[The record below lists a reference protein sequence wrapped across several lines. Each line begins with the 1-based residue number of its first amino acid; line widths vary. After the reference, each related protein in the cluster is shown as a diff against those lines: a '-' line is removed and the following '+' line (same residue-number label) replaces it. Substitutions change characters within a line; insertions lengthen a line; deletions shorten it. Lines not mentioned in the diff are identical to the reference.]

1 MSKKILAVLLSLVA
15 VFASVTFAF
24 ADPASVVVGGDFQF
38 QYTAKDGKVT
48 DTTGNPLWWELQATS
63 YKNFSDYSQAYLQ
76 VKATAD
82 TSVPFVSGF
91 GYSYKVNDG
100 LSFTVRNDAAGE
112 YLTDSQLM
120 ANGCD
125 WRDLSKNVNF
135 NNKLFAE
142 KTEVKM
148 DAVPFRG
155 FNLTVAYS
163 PEGDTRLSN
172 YDPLPEQYLIKGK
185 YTADTFNVGFGYTN
199 THDGYTEGTNTGY
212 KAQNPNRPVYG
223 VYGEI
228 FPDANQKYYW
238 EYVDGGAYLAKATL
252 TFDPYT
258 LKATYG
264 NDVWYQKVGQKNYL
278 PNTLDCEL
286 DYALSDTKT
295 LIGGLAAYLGTEHD
309 GIANAMAGITIG
321 RLTAEVSYDFGGVI
335 IPAMG
340 VDGKASTSIIGKY
353 NLDGTNSLVADY
365 NLDKQILNAKLYIRF
380 W

>member
-1 MSKKILAVLLSLVA
+1 MKKFLAVLLSLVA

-38 QYTAKDGKVT
+38 QYTSENGKLT
-48 DTTGNPLWWELQATS
+48 DTTGDPLWWELQATS
-63 YKNFSDYSQAYLQ
+63 YKNFSDNSQAYLQ

-82 TSVPFVSGF
+82 ATIPFVSGF
-91 GYSYKVNDG
+91 GYTYKVNDG
-100 LSFTVRNDAAGE
+100 LSFTARNDAGGE
-112 YLTDSQLM
+112 YLTDGQVI

-125 WRDLSKNVNF
+125 WRDLSKGVNF
-135 NNKLFAE
+135 NNKMFVD

-148 DAVPFRG
+148 DAVPFQG

-163 PEGDTRLSN
+163 PEGPTRLSG
-172 YDPLPEQYLIKGK
+172 YGVLPEQYLIKGK

-199 THDGYTEGTNTGY
+199 TQKGYTEGGSGGY
-212 KAQNPNRPVYG
+212 LTQNLNRPLYG

-228 FPDANQKYYW
+228 FPNANQKYYW
-238 EYVDGGAYLAKATL
+238 EYIDGSAFLTKATL

-264 NDVWYQKVGQKNYL
+264 NDMWYQKVGQRTYL

-295 LIGGLAAYLGTEHD
+295 LIGGMAYYLGTNYD
-309 GIANAMAGITIG
+309 GLANATAGITIG
-321 RLTAEVSYDFGGVI
+321 RLTAEVYYDFGGVI
-335 IPAMG
+335 IPVMG

-353 NLDGTNSLVADY
+353 NLDGTNTLEANY
-365 NLDKQILNAKLYIRF
+365 NLDKQILNARLYIRF